1 MQRTVAN
8 HWSKGLALIALA
20 GVAIAGACTTPPP
33 VRMNPTIPTPP
44 ERDRATAEMY
54 PTLTELYQGA
64 QGIYRGCGPNGNVC
78 HNARQYPNLNSLG
91 AISLSINQPCNQLQD
106 DPSRM
111 DDWCERQGDT
121 VRIGNQRIELG
132 YIQRLSDATETM
144 GSRWLIALQAPA
156 PELGENTGLAVL
168 RVREGRDDDW
178 LIGFDREHLSTDPMR
193 PNVLIAQVDL
203 DEEYK
208 ERILAR
214 AGIPAEINAIQFG
227 DPNRNGVYGRSLG
240 NALIMPGHPERSYLI
255 RRLIDPTAGP
265 LMPLANCCFWSK
277 QSLRALWCWIAA
289 LKPDGSNAM
298 DPIDYSVCPD
308 GPVESVQ
315 YPTPGPMCE
324 SAGLCPVRATNAISD
339 EATWANV
346 YNNILVPRCGGSG
359 CHRGGD
365 TAGNLDLGSE
375 DAAYTQITM
384 AMPSR
389 ITPGNS
395 ATSLFYQ
402 RLTQPCAM
410 DSSCRRMPLGQ
421 ASLPANELSVVAR
434 WIEGGA
440 RRDGM
445 LTPDVVVPDVVVSE
459 GGTEAGTDS
468 GREDSGVTDT
478 GITDTGIADT
488 GVTDTGVAD
497 TGVGMDAGMDA
508 SESDGG
514 MDAAAE

>member
-1 MQRTVAN
+1 MRRTSTDAFVLKTGAF
-8 HWSKGLALIALA
+8 IALA
-20 GVAIAGACTTPPP
+20 LTAVGGACTTPPP
-33 VRMNPTIPTPP
+33 VRMNPVIPTPP
-44 ERDRATAEMY
+44 ERDRETAAMY

-91 AISLSINQPCNQLQD
+91 AITLSINQPCNQLQD

-144 GSRWLIALQAPA
+144 GSRWLIAVQGDLPM
-156 PELGENTGLAVL
+156 LGENTGISII
-168 RVREGRDDDW
+168 RVREGRSDDY

-193 PNVLIAQVDL
+193 PNALIAQVDL

-214 AGIPAEINAIQFG
+214 AGIPAESNAIQFG
-227 DPNRNGVYGRSLG
+227 DPNRNGVYGRALG
-240 NALIMPGHPERSYLI
+240 NALIVPGHPERSYLI

-277 QSLRALWCWIAA
+277 PSLRAMWCWIAG
-289 LKPDGSNAM
+289 LRPDGSNAM
-298 DPIDYSVCPD
+298 APIDYAMCPD

-324 SAGLCPVRATNAISD
+324 SAGLCPVRATNAIPD

-346 YNNILVPRCGGSG
+346 YNNVLVPRCGGSG

-375 DAAYTQITM
+375 DAAYNQIVR
-384 AMPSR
+384 AMPAR
-389 ITPGNS
+389 ITAGNA
-395 ATSLFYQ
+395 ATSPFYQ

-410 DSSCRRMPLGQ
+410 GASCRRMPLGQ
-421 ASLPANELSVVAR
+421 PSLPANELSVVAR

-445 LTPDVVVPDVVVSE
+445 LTPDVMVPDAMIAP
-459 GGTEAGTDS
+459 EAGPD
-468 GREDSGVTDT
+468 V
-478 GITDTGIADT
+478 
-488 GVTDTGVAD
+488 VAD
-497 TGVGMDAGMDA
+497 TGVPTDSGVVDTGVTVDTGVVVDTGVPMDSGGGMDA
-508 SESDGG
+508 SAP
-514 MDAAAE
+514 DAAGSTDAAGE